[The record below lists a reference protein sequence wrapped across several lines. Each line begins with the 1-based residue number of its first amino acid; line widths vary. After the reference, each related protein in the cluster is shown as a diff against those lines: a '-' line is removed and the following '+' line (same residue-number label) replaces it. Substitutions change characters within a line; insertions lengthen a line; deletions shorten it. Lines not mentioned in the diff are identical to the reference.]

1 MQNAT
6 FHNFSIEAFT
16 GYWNGKPK
24 TFQPGE
30 KVYMPAYLAEHFA
43 KHLANR
49 ELIRA
54 GKDTYTSP
62 KFPRQVPVFMEVF
75 NKAYIPDTAP
85 AANNEIDAEIAR
97 AKAEPSMNVE
107 IKKPANIDEGPAAA
121 QSAIAGETPE
131 RELDTENPTGPGKAP
146 QVITPPA
153 GDDDDESG
161 FDLTGDKNAKA

>member
-24 TFQPGE
+24 TFKAGE
-30 KVYMPAYLAEHFA
+30 RVYMPAYLAEHFA

-49 ELIRA
+49 ELIRI
-54 GKDTYTSP
+54 GKETYTSP
-62 KFPRQVPVFMEVF
+62 KFPRQVPIFMEMF
-75 NKAYIPDTAP
+75 NKAFIADGVVEGG
-85 AANNEIDAEIAR
+85 NEIDSEIAR

-107 IKKPANIDEGPAAA
+107 VKKPANIDEGPAAA
-121 QSAIAGETPE
+121 QKALADKSPE
-131 RELDTENPTGPGKAP
+131 KELDTDNPTGPGKEA

-161 FDLTGDKNAKA
+161 FDLAGNNDAKA